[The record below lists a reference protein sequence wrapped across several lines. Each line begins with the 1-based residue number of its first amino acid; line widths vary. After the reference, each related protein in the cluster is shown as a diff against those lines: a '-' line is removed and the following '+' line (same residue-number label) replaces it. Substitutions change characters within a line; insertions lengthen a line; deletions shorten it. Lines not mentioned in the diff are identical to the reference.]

1 MNKTPVQV
9 GYLKHE
15 GYSVGQQGPPV
26 RKRHEILDYCYQ
38 HGIVPPSV
46 FPECYIKE
54 WGAPG
59 TSARLQKMA
68 NCLHTFRENTKNQPS
83 PSTDAIEDWKADLT
97 YLRSEYDED
106 RYSDS
111 EGLDFF
117 TWPGSTLF

>member
-1 MNKTPVQV
+1 MNKTPVEV
-9 GYLKHE
+9 GYLKYA

-38 HGIVPPSV
+38 HGSVPPSV
-46 FPECYIKE
+46 FPEYYIKE

-83 PSTDAIEDWKADLT
+83 PSTEAIEDWKTDLT
-97 YLRSEYDED
+97 YLRSEYYED
-106 RYSDS
+106 RYSNS